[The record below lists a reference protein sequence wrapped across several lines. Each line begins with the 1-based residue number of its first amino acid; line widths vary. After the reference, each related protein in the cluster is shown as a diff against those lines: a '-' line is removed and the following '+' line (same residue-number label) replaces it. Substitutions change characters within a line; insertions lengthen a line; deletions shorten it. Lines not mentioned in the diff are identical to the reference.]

1 MNFYGNSLMKLIDE
15 LHRLPGIGK
24 KSAQRIAFHLIGLD
38 DDSVKN
44 FADVILKAKKD
55 IKYCS
60 QCQTLTDK
68 ELCIICLNEKRDKS
82 IIMIVEQPQDMSAY
96 ERTKEYKGVYHV
108 LHGAISPMNNVSP
121 SDLKIKE
128 LLKRLSDDNVVEI
141 IIATNPNVEG
151 EATAMYLSKLI
162 KPLSIKVTRIAHG
175 VPIGGDIEY
184 IDEITLSRALEYRTI
199 M

>member
-1 MNFYGNSLMKLIDE
+1 MKLIDE
-15 LHRLPGIGK
+15 LHKLPGIGK

-44 FADVILKAKKD
+44 FTDVILKAKSD
-55 IKYCS
+55 IKYCNE
-60 QCQTLTDK
+60 CQTLTDK
-68 ELCIICLNEKRDKS
+68 QLCIICSNEKRDKS